1 MGNHRQLSMSTKTVS
16 YVTAGVALELAGLV
30 GFVNVVDANAP
41 MVRLLAATSIFIDG
55 TKDIIPTGNSQA
67 PDRMRGTLSGVLDQ
81 GYDYVSTP
89 GAGGNYY
96 VQYPRSFGILT
107 GLTDPTYDASR
118 TIATQNTITAIKDA
132 RAQNPNDPIY
142 VVGYSQGANAE
153 SEAIRQLEAEGY
165 DTSNITFVLVGNGAR
180 NNGGLWARL
189 PAGVYVPLIGL
200 SFGASMNPDPNGPQV
215 IQISKQYDGA
225 SDVPQYVLNPIA
237 WANAALGF
245 VYVHNGYYQDVDF
258 DLNHDGTI
266 SSADVALAQQDPAH
280 YIVTTNGNISDV
292 VIRNPEGQLPLTRPL
307 LDLGVPPEIVKALD
321 PLLRAIIETGYN
333 RPPNGGVY
341 PADPQHL
348 ELLPPVTRWEADA
361 DSVAA
366 GLKETIHRLEALN
379 TVHINPISPLAADSA
394 VPQAPVAQ
402 QLTAAKHEQPTIDQ
416 ESPQGGAQPT
426 AVKTLDE
433 PAAGEES
440 AGSLD
445 QAGTSEAGQ
454 AVSGAHDPVSTPTTP
469 DAPAI
474 PKKPQTN
481 VVRGPIGGSPAL
493 SGLKTVTAKINGAVT
508 DAVAKVKDALTPKN
522 TGNKVSPST
531 AGTDGTGAGTNTG
544 TTQSDTGGG
553 TSGNDSG
560 ATDNSGGS

>member
-1 MGNHRQLSMSTKTVS
+1 M
-16 YVTAGVALELAGLV
+16 TAGVALELAGLV

-153 SEAIRQLEAEGY
+153 SEAIRQLQAEGY

-180 NNGGLWARL
+180 NDGGLWARL

-225 SDVPQYVLNPIA
+225 SDVPQYVLNPVA

-341 PADPQHL
+341 PAQPQHL

-361 DSVAA
+361 DAVAA

-379 TVHINPISPLAADSA
+379 TVHINPISPLTADSA
-394 VPQAPVAQ
+394 VPQESGGQ
-402 QLTAAKHEQPTIDQ
+402 QLTTAKHQEPTIDQ
-416 ESPQGGAQPT
+416 ETPQGGPQLT
-426 AVKTLDE
+426 AVKTLDT
-433 PAAGEES
+433 PDTGAASSGTPS
-440 AGSLD
+440 GV
-445 QAGTSEAGQ
+445 GTSEAEQG
-454 AVSGAHDPVSTPTTP
+454 VSGAPDPVSAPTTP
-469 DAPAI
+469 DAPSA

-508 DAVAKVKDALTPKN
+508 DAMTKVKDALGAN
-522 TGNKVSPST
+522 RTGNKVTPPT
-531 AGTDGTGAGTNTG
+531 AGSEGAGTSTNTG
-544 TTQSDTGGG
+544 TTQSDTDGG
-553 TSGNDSG
+553 TSGSGSG
-560 ATDNSGGS
+560 ATDNSGS

>member
-1 MGNHRQLSMSTKTVS
+1 MAS

-67 PDRMRGTLSGVLDQ
+67 PDRMRGTLNGVLDQ
-81 GYDYVSTP
+81 GHDYVSAP

-107 GLTDPTYDASR
+107 GPTDPTYDASR

-132 RAQNPNDPIY
+132 RSQNPNDPIY

-153 SEAIRQLEAEGY
+153 SEAIRALEAEGY

-180 NNGGLWARL
+180 NDGGLWARL

-225 SDVPQYVLNPIA
+225 SDVPQYVLNPVA

-258 DLNHDGTI
+258 DLDHNGTI
-266 SSADVALAQQDPAH
+266 NSADVALAQQDPAH

-307 LDLGVPPEIVKALD
+307 LDMGVPPEVVKALD
-321 PLLRAIIETGYN
+321 PLLRAIIETSYN

-341 PADPQHL
+341 PAEPQHV
-348 ELLPPVTRWEADA
+348 ELLPPVTRWQADA
-361 DSVAA
+361 DAVAA
-366 GLKETIHRLEALN
+366 GLQETIHRLEALN
-379 TVHINPISPLAADSA
+379 TVQINPISPPTADSA
-394 VPQAPVAQ
+394 VPQAPGGQ
-402 QLTAAKHEQPTIDQ
+402 QLTAARHQ
-416 ESPQGGAQPT
+416 ESAPDSGTPQGGAMLTGAQTPDQT
-426 AVKTLDE
+426 DPGTSSAGTLDQ
-433 PAAGEES
+433 S
-440 AGSLD
+440 
-445 QAGTSEAGQ
+445 GTSEAGQ
-454 AVSGAHDPVSTPTTP
+454 DVSGAHDPAPTPTTP
-469 DAPAI
+469 DTPPA

-481 VVRGPIGGSPAL
+481 VLRGPTGGSPAL
-493 SGLKTVTAKINGAVT
+493 SGIKTVTAKINGAVT
-508 DAVAKVKDALTPKN
+508 DAVSKVKDALGAN
-522 TGNKVSPST
+522 RTGNKVTPPKVGTESSP
-531 AGTDGTGAGTNTG
+531 AGANTG
-544 TTQSDTGGG
+544 GTQSDTGGG
-553 TSGNDSG
+553 AAASGSG
-560 ATDNSGGS
+560 ASDNASGS

>member
-1 MGNHRQLSMSTKTVS
+1 MSARTAS

-96 VQYPRSFGILT
+96 VQYPRSFGVLT

-132 RAQNPNDPIY
+132 RTQNPNDPIY

-153 SEAIRQLEAEGY
+153 SEAIRQLEGEGY

-225 SDVPQYVLNPIA
+225 SDVPQYVLNPVA

-321 PLLRAIIETGYN
+321 PLLRAIIETSYN

-341 PADPQHL
+341 PAQPQHL

-361 DSVAA
+361 DAVAA

-379 TVHINPISPLAADSA
+379 TVHVNPISPLTADSTL
-394 VPQAPVAQ
+394 PQPPGGE
-402 QLTAAKHEQPTIDQ
+402 QLTAAKHQETTIDQ
-416 ESPQGGAQPT
+416 GAPQGGAQLT
-426 AVKTLDE
+426 AAKTLDA
-433 PAAGEES
+433 PDAAEAS
-440 AGSLD
+440 AGTVD
-445 QAGTSEAGQ
+445 QVGTSEAGQ
-454 AVSGAHDPVSTPTTP
+454 DVSGAHDAVSPPTTSDTP
-469 DAPAI
+469 PA

-508 DAVAKVKDALTPKN
+508 DAMAKVKDALSGN
-522 TGNKVSPST
+522 RTGNKVSPST
-531 AGTDGTGAGTNTG
+531 AGSEGTGAGANTG
-544 TTQSDTGGG
+544 TTQSDTDGA
-553 TSGNDSG
+553 TSGSGSG